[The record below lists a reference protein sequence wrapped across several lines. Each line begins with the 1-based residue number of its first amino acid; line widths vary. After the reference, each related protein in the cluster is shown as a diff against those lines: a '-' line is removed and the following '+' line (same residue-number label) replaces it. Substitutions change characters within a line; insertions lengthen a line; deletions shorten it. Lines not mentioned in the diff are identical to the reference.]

1 MKKLFYLATIAAL
14 LTSCLL
20 TTSCKKDK
28 EPETSFDIE
37 NIVFMNENDEVV
49 TGAETIDADG
59 NTHEYVLVNTESMNM
74 FSGKA
79 KWTVSVN
86 GQSACKDALADK
98 NGSEYKG
105 EEYNEGSYEWYVK
118 IFPNSVEL
126 YANDQVVFS
135 ITAKDAKGNKLSLNI
150 EGI

>member
-1 MKKLFYLATIAAL
+1 MKKFFYLATIAAL

-37 NIVFMNENDEVV
+37 NIVFINENEEVV

-59 NTHEYVLVNTESMNM
+59 NTHEYVLVNTDNMTM

-86 GQSACKDALADK
+86 LQGRAGGQERLR
-98 NGSEYKG
+98 
-105 EEYNEGSYEWYVK
+105 V
-118 IFPNSVEL
+118 
-126 YANDQVVFS
+126 
-135 ITAKDAKGNKLSLNI
+135 
-150 EGI
+150 